1 LIEAFFFF
9 ACRRIERDVCG
20 KHGVLTVHRGLKEA
34 FLFCFFAYLSIE
46 RDVSGELGVLIVYR
60 GLDRGIFFIF
70 L

>member
-1 LIEAFFFF
+1 
-9 ACRRIERDVCG
+9 
-20 KHGVLTVHRGLKEA
+20 VLTVHRGLKEA